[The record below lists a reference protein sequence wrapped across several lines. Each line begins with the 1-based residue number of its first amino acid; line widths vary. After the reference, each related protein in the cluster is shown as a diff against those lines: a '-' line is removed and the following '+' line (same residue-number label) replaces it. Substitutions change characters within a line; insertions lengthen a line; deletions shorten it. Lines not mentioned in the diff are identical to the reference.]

1 MNPTPSLLRTAL
13 AAVALALAATSAS
26 AQEGPREPRTFTPPP
41 PSATSTGVPAPAAGT
56 RAAEA
61 KELCEPPML
70 RGCRLET
77 HDALHPDQIALV
89 GLEQTDK
96 RYRSDLDLKR
106 TPLAAK
112 PTKSE
117 GDLHAR
123 QLAAYSGSVVTSHL
137 PEVAPKLNVR
147 ATLVAD
153 ASGLASESGPWWALT
168 VVGSIVSS
176 VLLVRRKLTRRS

>member
-1 MNPTPSLLRTAL
+1 MNPTPSRRIAL
-13 AAVALALAATSAS
+13 AAVALALAATAAS

-56 RAAEA
+56 RVAEV
-61 KELCEPPML
+61 KELSEPPLL

-77 HDALHPDQIALV
+77 RDALHPDQIALV

-96 RYRSDLDLKR
+96 RYRPDLDLKR
-106 TPLAAK
+106 SPLAAK
-112 PTKSE
+112 AAKSE

-123 QLAAYSGSVVTSHL
+123 QLAAYSGGVVTSHL

-147 ATLVAD
+147 ATLAAG
-153 ASGLASESGPWWALT
+153 ASGLAGETGPWWAVTT
-168 VVGSIVSS
+168 VGTIAFSI
-176 VLLVRRKLTRRS
+176 LLVRRKLTRRT